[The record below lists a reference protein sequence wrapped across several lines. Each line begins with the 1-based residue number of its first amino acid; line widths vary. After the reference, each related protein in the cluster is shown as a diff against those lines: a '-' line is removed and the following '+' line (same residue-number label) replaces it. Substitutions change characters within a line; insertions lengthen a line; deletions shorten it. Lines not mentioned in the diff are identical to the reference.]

1 MLFSIIMPVY
11 NAEKT
16 LTRGIE
22 SVLKQTLKD
31 FEIIIVDDGSTDDSW
46 NIIKKYESDDKRVI
60 AVHQDNAGPGAA
72 RNRAISISCG
82 EYIAFLDADDYWEP
96 DFLDTILRVSD
107 EKKSDFIFVETVKE
121 REDGSV
127 IKYLNV
133 GKNKDLTKYEMICS
147 QMTGKM
153 PWGMSKVIRK
163 ELVEK
168 AGNGFLN
175 INVGEETIFSYEVLK
190 RAQYITFADKVIY
203 HYVQSGTGQH
213 TKGDYDPWKPLVEKM
228 KEHLLV
234 SGEYD
239 KYEDTINS
247 MALKALAICI
257 YRCSF
262 EKTIGKSL
270 ELIRINY
277 IEYKEK
283 YDFSKINKDVLDKNT
298 LIILELL
305 KKKLFII
312 LILASRIR
320 KMKMAY

>member
-11 NAEKT
+11 NAEKI
-16 LTRGIE
+16 LTRSIE
-22 SVLKQTLKD
+22 SVLKQTLRD

-60 AVHQDNAGPGAA
+60 ALHQDNAGPGAA
-72 RNRAISISCG
+72 RNRAISISRG
-82 EYIAFLDADDYWEP
+82 EYIAFLDADDYWEQ
-96 DFLDTILRVSD
+96 DFLETILRVSD
-107 EKKSDFIFVETVKE
+107 EKKSDLIFVETVKE

-133 GKNKDLTKYEMICS
+133 GKNKNLTKYEMICS

-163 ELVEK
+163 DLVEK

-175 INVGEETIFSYEVLK
+175 INVGEEAIFSYEVLK

-213 TKGDYDPWKPLVEKM
+213 TKGNYDPWKPLVEKM
-228 KEHLLV
+228 KEHLLA

-247 MALKALAICI
+247 LALKALAICI

-270 ELIRINY
+270 DLIRINY
-277 IEYKEK
+277 IEYKRN
-283 YDFSKINKDVLDKNT
+283 YDFSKINKAVLDKNT

-312 LILASRIR
+312 LVLASKIR

>member
-1 MLFSIIMPVY
+1 M
-11 NAEKT
+11 
-16 LTRGIE
+16 
-22 SVLKQTLKD
+22 
-31 FEIIIVDDGSTDDSW
+31 
-46 NIIKKYESDDKRVI
+46 
-60 AVHQDNAGPGAA
+60 QDQGAA
-72 RNRAISISCG
+72 RNRAISCSRG
-82 EYIAFLDADDYWEP
+82 EYIAFLDADDYWEQ
-96 DFLDTILRVSD
+96 DFLETILRVSD
-107 EKKSDFIFVETVKE
+107 EKKSDLIFVETVKE

-133 GKNKDLTKYEMICS
+133 GKNKNLTKYEMICS

-163 ELVEK
+163 DLVEK

-175 INVGEETIFSYEVLK
+175 INVGEEAIFSYEVLK

-213 TKGDYDPWKPLVEKM
+213 TKGNYDPWKPLVEKM
-228 KEHLLV
+228 KEHLLA

-247 MALKALAICI
+247 LALKALAICI

-270 ELIRINY
+270 DLIRINY
-277 IEYKEK
+277 IEYKRN
-283 YDFSKINKDVLDKNT
+283 YDFSKINKAVLDKNT

-305 KKKLFII
+305 KKELFII
-312 LILASRIR
+312 LVLASKIR

>member
-1 MLFSIIMPVY
+1 MIFSIIMPAY
-11 NAEKT
+11 NAEKI
-16 LTRGIE
+16 LTRSIE

-31 FEIIIVDDGSTDDSW
+31 FEMIIVDDGSIDNSW
-46 NIIKKYESDDKRVI
+46 NIIKKYESNDKRVI
-60 AVHQDNAGPGAA
+60 ALHQDNAGPGAA
-72 RNRAISISCG
+72 RNRAISISRG

-96 DFLDTILRVSD
+96 DFLDTILRVCD
-107 EKKSDFIFVETVKE
+107 MKKSDLIFVETVKE
-121 REDGSV
+121 REDGSI

-133 GKNKDLTKYEMICS
+133 SKNKNLTKHEMICS

-163 ELVEK
+163 DLVEK

-175 INVGEETIFSYEVLK
+175 INVGEEAIFSYEVLK

-203 HYVQSGTGQH
+203 HYVQSRTGQH
-213 TKGDYDPWKPLVEKM
+213 TKGNYDPWKPLVKEM
-228 KEHLLV
+228 KEHLLTN
-234 SGEYD
+234 GEYD

-247 MALKALAICI
+247 LALKALAICI

-270 ELIRINY
+270 DLIKSNY
-277 IEYKEK
+277 IEYKEN
-283 YDFSKINKDVLDKNT
+283 YDFSKINTDVLDKNT

-305 KKKLFII
+305 KKRQF
-312 LILASRIR
+312 LILVIASKIR
-320 KMKMAY
+320 KIKMAY